1 MTGMSNVSKLAGEP
15 SGQEFLVFTLGN
27 EEYGIDILK
36 VQEIRGYDQVT
47 RIASLLTLLIPVI
60 LFPSHSI

>member
-36 VQEIRGYDQVT
+36 VQ
-47 RIASLLTLLIPVI
+47 ACKCKL
-60 LFPSHSI
+60 